1 MKFPIRLVGHAL
13 AGVRVQRVQRVQK
26 VQRVV
31 VGGSAASLYKTFII
45 ALAGE
50 GKQANRAYGA
60 RKYTPIPL
68 RGLPPKGET
77 THYICA
83 SLTLLQN
90 VFAVHPGGGSLLYAQ
105 LLNS

>member
-1 MKFPIRLVGHAL
+1 MKVSYSAL
-13 AGVRVQRVQRVQK
+13 WTRPTGVRVQRVQRVQK

-68 RGLPPKGET
+68 RGLPPEGEV
-77 THYICA
+77 C
-83 SLTLLQN
+83 SMPS
-90 VFAVHPGGGSLLYAQ
+90 F
-105 LLNS
+105 